1 MRYYGAGC
9 MSAAI
14 ALALCTLCAGLSHLR
29 AGMCAAEQDREEGEL
44 SGEEAQRQPSEE
56 PDLSLSYHSGQ
67 PLMHLK
73 DECDWQP
80 NRSTLP
86 A

>member
-1 MRYYGAGC
+1 
-9 MSAAI
+9 
-14 ALALCTLCAGLSHLR
+14 
-29 AGMCAAEQDREEGEL
+29 MCAAEQDREEGEL